1 MNKKVTVT
9 FEDYDS
15 LTVDEIAAN
24 LKNVYGKNASIK
36 VGPASSS
43 PLSHLYFGISE
54 LLTGKQS
61 EVFFDQPEL
70 YEQKLRTIR
79 DETIKQ
85 ILFVVNDVIMDNEEK
100 FSS

>member
-1 MNKKVTVT
+1 MNKKVTVI

-15 LTVDEIAAN
+15 LTADEISAN
-24 LKNVYGKNASIK
+24 LKNVYGNNASINIE
-36 VGPASSS
+36 PSSNS
-43 PLSHLYFGISE
+43 PLAHLYFGISE
-54 LLTGKQS
+54 LLTGRQS

-70 YEQKLRTIR
+70 YEQKLRIIR
-79 DETIKQ
+79 DQTIKE